1 MLAMVYVPATEDN
14 VSLAHA
20 VNNRIDADG
29 RLIRGQG
36 VMLTA
41 KAWLWRFAGLGAFVM
56 LSGIGIG
63 SAFYGYSY
71 VSDSR
76 TSAEKMAAAFAVA
89 LEHANLGT
97 VKLDHQATIGVS
109 GTVEMTPGTVSL
121 EPGGT
126 VRVIG
131 DIPTMVRPT
140 ERQLNGGPTTII
152 QQTPAKVVTNYT
164 IFHSI
169 EYSNGFVRTG
179 WDFTTSEQQYPTR
192 QFCYY
197 DEAATA
203 GVQTVMNLAINGKL
217 LDTALTF
224 KSIDARTAATRCAW
238 FDSTRTQ

>member
-1 MLAMVYVPATEDN
+1 MLAMVYVPATEEN

-36 VMLTA
+36 MMLTA

-56 LSGIGIG
+56 LAGIGIG

-76 TSAEKMAAAFAVA
+76 TSAEKMAAAFAAA

-140 ERQLNGGPTTII
+140 ERQLNGGPTTIT
-152 QQTPAKVVTNYT
+152 QQTSSKVVTNFT
-164 IFHSI
+164 IFKSTAFG
-169 EYSNGFVRTG
+169 NGFVKTG
-179 WDFTTSEQQYPTR
+179 WNFATSEQPYPSG

-197 DEAATA
+197 EEPAAL
-203 GVQTVMNLAINGKL
+203 GVKTIMYLAEDGKL
-217 LDTALTF
+217 SDAALAY
-224 KSIDARTAATRCAW
+224 KSINTRAAAQNCVW
-238 FDSTRTQ
+238 FNNAQTQ

>member
-1 MLAMVYVPATEDN
+1 MYVPASDNN

-56 LSGIGIG
+56 LAGIGIG

-71 VSDSR
+71 ISDSR
-76 TSAEKMAAAFAVA
+76 TSAEKMATAFAAA

-131 DIPTMVRPT
+131 DMPTMLRPT

-164 IFHSI
+164 VFKSTDFG
-169 EYSNGFVRTG
+169 NGSVKTG
-179 WDFTTSEQQYPTR
+179 WDFTTSEQQSPTR

-197 DEAATA
+197 EETAAL
-203 GVQTVMNLAINGKL
+203 GVQTIMYLALDGKVS
-217 LDTALTF
+217 DVALAY
-224 KSIDARTAATRCAW
+224 KSVDARAAARNCIW
-238 FDSTRTQ
+238 FNNAQTQ